1 MTINNLNDTINIS
14 FKFYYKP
21 SNKSWKIEKTH
32 LALEQFLSII
42 INVIPKE
49 KIIFPKIVIN
59 PSTKS
64 NRYLDEYKNKLE
76 VTLSEMFQRSD
87 FFNLELVRNFFEFE
101 NFQIHNEEKYRNNLT
116 AQITNLPKEIFYM
129 CYNKEFNLLFC
140 ACGKKVETSSLFNF
154 YNENGEIQIYKIV
167 NSSYGEKKFVKIFE
181 QNLIYIPHKIYFNPK
196 NKQLVISFSN
206 GEIKIYSIHNV
217 ETPPTALF
225 LISTLKNTHHSAV
238 INFYI
243 NFDNGYLYSL
253 ASKEK
258 FLSISESNYEKR
270 IASIEISGKILTS
283 FEVYSLLPFK
293 CIIGD
298 DEGSLWLCEIIN
310 NQSGS
315 IIQGIH
321 TKMESITSICIPEY
335 DSLFFFANS
344 KNYISMYEIE
354 ANPNF
359 TTIKEKITINAL
371 YPLSTPII
379 YDKAKKEILFGL
391 VNGTIQI
398 WSHSIKEPEVVI
410 RAHREKVNAIFSC
423 DNEILLSS
431 GDDNSIRA
439 WSKPEKYFS
448 EICRVNKMIND
459 EYIVQNE
466 IEGFN
471 SISALQKAFAIMK
484 DEDEGEKEP
493 LTPVNEKNEEEED
506 DGERSLDGW
515 DEVPPF
521 VLNSTS
527 NPKVIPPRSAS
538 FSGGQIVKNLKEQ
551 YSYFKSVFIG
561 K

>member
-1 MTINNLNDTINIS
+1 MLNQ
-14 FKFYYKP
+14 
-21 SNKSWKIEKTH
+21 SNHSK
-32 LALEQFLSII
+32 
-42 INVIPKE
+42 
-49 KIIFPKIVIN
+49 
-59 PSTKS
+59 
-64 NRYLDEYKNKLE
+64 RYLDEYKNKLQ
-76 VTLSEMFQRSD
+76 VALFEMFQRSD

-116 AQITNLPKEIFYM
+116 AQITNLPKEIFYIS
-129 CYNKEFNLLFC
+129 YNKEFNLLFC
-140 ACGKKVETSSLFNF
+140 GCGKKVETSSLFNF
-154 YNENGEIQIYKIV
+154 YNENGGIEIYKIV
-167 NSSYGEKKFVKIFE
+167 NSSYGEKKFDKIFE
-181 QNLIYIPHKIYFNPK
+181 QNLIYIPQKIYFSPK
-196 NKQLVISFSN
+196 NKQLVISLSN
-206 GEIKIYSIHNV
+206 GEIKIFSIHNV
-217 ETPPTALF
+217 GGAKISLF
-225 LISTLKNTHHSAV
+225 LVSTLKNTHHSAV

-258 FLSISESNYEKR
+258 YFSISESNYEKR
-270 IASIEISGKILTS
+270 IASIEISGNILTS
-283 FEVYSLLPFK
+283 FEVYSLASFK
-293 CIIGD
+293 CIFGD
-298 DEGSLWLCEIIN
+298 DQGSLWLCEIIN
-310 NQSGS
+310 NQSVS

-344 KNYISMYEIE
+344 KNYFSMYEIE
-354 ANPNF
+354 TNPTF
-359 TTIKEKITINAL
+359 TAIKEKITVNTL

-379 YDKAKKEILFGL
+379 YDKTKKEILFGL

-398 WSHSIKEPEVVI
+398 WSHSIKEPEVVL
-410 RAHREKVNAIFSC
+410 RAHREKVNAICSC
-423 DNEILLSS
+423 GNEILLSS

-439 WSKPEKYFS
+439 WSKPEKFFS

-471 SISALQKAFAIMK
+471 SISALQKAFATMK
-484 DEDEGEKEP
+484 DEEDEDGKAP
-493 LTPVNEKNEEEED
+493 LTPAKEKNKEEEED

-521 VLNSTS
+521 VLNSIS
-527 NPKVIPPRSAS
+527 SSKVVPSRSAS
-538 FSGGQIVKNLKEQ
+538 FSGRQIVQNLKEQ